1 MLLLAGR
8 EKVHLSEIVPSQV
21 DPGLPSPRQHS
32 QSGAD
37 VIWESRN
44 PFFWVKLPLTS
55 LDGSKMLGRV
65 EKEPFVVGQSSSYV
79 LTRTTC
85 KPPPEGPH
93 LQALAILAYLTLC
106 QFRKLDNGQAEL
118 SDTVAK
124 FQSSEI
130 YDKTSINPVKK
141 NTACPLAGGP

>member
-1 MLLLAGR
+1 MFANVWNSPLMLLLAGR

-44 PFFWVKLPLTS
+44 PFFWVKIPLTF
-55 LDGSKMLGRV
+55 LDGSWMIGRV
-65 EKEPFVVGQSSSYV
+65 EKGQSYSYV

-85 KPPPEGPH
+85 KPPPK
-93 LQALAILAYLTLC
+93 IFKIC
-106 QFRKLDNGQAEL
+106 QRSNRRTPFAGLGNFGIFD
-118 SDTVAK
+118 
-124 FQSSEI
+124 FM
-130 YDKTSINPVKK
+130 PV
-141 NTACPLAGGP
+141 